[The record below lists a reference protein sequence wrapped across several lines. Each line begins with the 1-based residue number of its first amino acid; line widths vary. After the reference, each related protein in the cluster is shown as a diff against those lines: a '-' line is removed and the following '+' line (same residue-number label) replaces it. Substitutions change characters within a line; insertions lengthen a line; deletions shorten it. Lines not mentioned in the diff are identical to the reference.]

1 MALSALAA
9 GWTTGVAVGCT
20 PPATVVEPAAAAVV
34 GTAAG
39 VVESCPSVPVAN
51 KSPQITAVQYIF
63 VSESSKRKKVFLV
76 SKQVQSCL
84 NSKMVEF

>member
-9 GWTTGVAVGCT
+9 GWTTGVAVVCA
-20 PPATVVEPAAAAVV
+20 PVAAVVGPAAAAVV

-63 VSESSKRKKVFLV
+63 VSESSKRRKFFFKLTSPVL
-76 SKQVQSCL
+76 SKQTA
-84 NSKMVEF
+84 KW